1 MKLSRQPKK
10 TVLKCS
16 KTMKLLFTLSTSRR
30 PKSHAINIMLL
41 QKDFAPKL
49 TADANDCSII
59 MVQLKVLVG
68 LMVVIRVVVVVEQI
82 QYCADLE
89 LETFSSHGRPRL
101 IGLLATVGL
110 LAYITVVS
118 SRPYLLI
125 GRMGLSIKYVTLFL
139 ANFDPPVTLC
149 HTSRDPQK
157 YVTHLGPPSIF
168 SRPSTKIPEKSP
180 LYKFY
185 LNCSRRFLSG
195 WFLSVPPSVTIHLLQ
210 QKVKHHFK

>member
-16 KTMKLLFTLSTSRR
+16 KTMKLLAVLFTLSTSRR
-30 PKSHAINIMLL
+30 P
-41 QKDFAPKL
+41 
-49 TADANDCSII
+49 NDCSII

-82 QYCADLE
+82 QYCADIE

-157 YVTHLGPPSIF
+157 YVTHLGP
-168 SRPSTKIPEKSP
+168 
-180 LYKFY
+180 
-185 LNCSRRFLSG
+185 
-195 WFLSVPPSVTIHLLQ
+195 
-210 QKVKHHFK
+210 